1 MTNDRPRLT
10 GREFDRKMYQ
20 YLNAMQQQ
28 TLSRRG
34 LLKVGAGMAGAAA
47 MASMAPSVLPGLN
60 VLAQDGETLTFGLES
75 DPRGVEPALGYDFT
89 ANVVICNITEGPMLV
104 DPTGALQTLLAE
116 SFEQP
121 DILTYIYNLRSGV
134 TLPRRQPA
142 DRRRL

>member
-1 MTNDRPRLT
+1 MKKEEPANVNNDRPRLT
-10 GREFDRKMYQ
+10 GREFDRKMYGF
-20 YLNAMQQQ
+20 LNGMQQQ

-34 LLKVGAGMAGAAA
+34 LLKVGAGMSAAA
-47 MASMAPSVLPGLN
+47 AVGALTPSVLPGLG

-75 DPRGVEPALGYDFT
+75 DPRAVEPALGYDFT

-121 DILTYIYNLRSGV
+121 DILTYIY
-134 TLPRRQPA
+134 
-142 DRRRL
+142 